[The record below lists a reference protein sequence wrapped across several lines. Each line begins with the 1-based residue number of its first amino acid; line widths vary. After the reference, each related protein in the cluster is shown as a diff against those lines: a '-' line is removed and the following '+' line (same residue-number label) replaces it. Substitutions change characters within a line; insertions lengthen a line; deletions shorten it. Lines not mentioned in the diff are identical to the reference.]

1 MVGGAENVST
11 CLGAAGLL
19 LIKLENLP
27 GPNVRNF
34 LYPLLFSGKLS
45 FGSSS
50 ETSISALS
58 VFVRSISSYH
68 LVITHQLKCNCRGLT
83 GLSTGIN
90 QTIVLQRTVTMLTM
104 INPTP
109 TGERSTFSPNILF
122 CVTNTGKPSFQSFHI
137 LMLGFFP
144 KHAAHSAVLPLA
156 ESDRF

>member
-1 MVGGAENVST
+1 M
-11 CLGAAGLL
+11 
-19 LIKLENLP
+19 
-27 GPNVRNF
+27 RNF

-109 TGERSTFSPNILF
+109 TGERSTFFSKYFILRHRSSPDQHRIAFFSVLSYFDVGFLPQTCCTFCCPPIGRERQIL
-122 CVTNTGKPSFQSFHI
+122 NT
-137 LMLGFFP
+137 
-144 KHAAHSAVLPLA
+144 SAN
-156 ESDRF
+156 ESSVSA